1 MLKPTGDNV
10 LIKKITE
17 EKTESG
23 IVLPDNA
30 PINAIQKGTI
40 VAFGPGHREEGG
52 YAPHEVQVGDTVLY
66 TQYSPQEVKDG
77 GETYQIMKFGD
88 IVAVV
93 DSVPLIPLNQ
103 TPNLVDKN

>member
-1 MLKPTGDNV
+1 MLKPTSDNV

-30 PINAIQKGTI
+30 PMNALQRGT
-40 VAFGPGHREEGG
+40 VAAMGMGKRDEWPPVFN
-52 YAPHEVQVGDTVLY
+52 VGDTVLY

-88 IVAVV
+88 IIAVV
-93 DSVPLIPLNQ
+93 EAKKQEAGTINLITGKLN
-103 TPNLVDKN
+103 

>member
-1 MLKPTGDNV
+1 MLKPTSDNV

-40 VAFGPGHREEGG
+40 AAMGPGKVEDGITQSAEFR
-52 YAPHEVQVGDTVLY
+52 VGDTVLF

-77 GETYQIMKFGD
+77 GETYLIMKFGD
-88 IVAVV
+88 IVAVFPEPNA
-93 DSVPLIPLNQ
+93 VPVEKLPF
-103 TPNLVDKN
+103 

>member
-1 MLKPTGDNV
+1 MLKPTSDNV

-30 PINAIQKGTI
+30 PINALQRGT
-40 VAFGPGHREEGG
+40 VAAMGMGKRDEWPPVFN
-52 YAPHEVQVGDTVLY
+52 VGDTVLY

-88 IVAVV
+88 IVAVYP
-93 DSVPLIPLNQ
+93 DPNAVPIEKLPF
-103 TPNLVDKN
+103 

>member
-40 VAFGPGHREEGG
+40 AAMGPGKEEAGVIP
-52 YAPHEVQVGDTVLY
+52 AVDFKVGDTVLY
-66 TQYSPQEVKDG
+66 AQYSPQEVKDD
-77 GETYQIMKFGD
+77 GETYQLMKFGD

-93 DSVPLIPLNQ
+93 A
-103 TPNLVDKN
+103 